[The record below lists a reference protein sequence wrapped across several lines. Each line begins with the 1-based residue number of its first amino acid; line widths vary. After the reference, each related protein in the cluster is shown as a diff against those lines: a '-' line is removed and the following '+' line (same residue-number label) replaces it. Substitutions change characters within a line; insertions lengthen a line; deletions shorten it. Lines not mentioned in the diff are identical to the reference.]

1 MVEYQPAGFLTP
13 VTLWLVKS
21 AGSQG
26 SRFLT
31 DAELEKEFWH
41 NPKIRASA
49 TKYPQ
54 YCNISFYNHVFMESK
69 YILIIL
75 VCSHSL
81 IRNDWCLPPHN
92 VMLQRLYWSGRQV

>member
-1 MVEYQPAGFLTP
+1 MVEYQPAGFVTP
-13 VTLWLVKS
+13 VALWLVKS
-21 AGSQG
+21 ARSQV
-26 SRFLT
+26 SRFLR

-41 NPKIRASA
+41 NPKIRPFA

-54 YCNISFYNHVFMESK
+54 YCNICFYNHVFVESK

-81 IRNDWCLPPHN
+81 IRKD
-92 VMLQRLYWSGRQV
+92 